1 MFEVIKHNT
10 KIDFLSSSNKFIMIS
25 AVIVLISLGVILVKG
40 FNYGIDFAGG
50 TLVQAKFDKAPN
62 LAKIRESIE
71 KLDIGEVII
80 QNFGSD
86 DEVLIRV
93 EKTSEDLQKVSDS
106 IQNSLAQT
114 FAKDSFN
121 IVRVEQVGPQVGAQL
136 KNKAT
141 MAVIYAL
148 IGILIYISLRF
159 EFTYSVAAVVA
170 LFHDVLI
177 TLGVFS
183 LVGMEINLP
192 IIAAVLTIVGYSLND
207 TIVVFDRV
215 REKLKA
221 APKKAILRDVMNT
234 SINETLSRTL
244 LTSWTTLLA
253 VFSLYLFGGEVIN
266 GFAFALLIG
275 VIIGT
280 YSSIGV
286 ATSMV
291 FVYKQYKESKA
302 LNN

>member
-25 AVIVLISLGVILVKG
+25 AVIVLISLGMILVKG

-244 LTSWTTLLA
+244 LTSGTTLLA
-253 VFSLYLFGGEVIN
+253 VLSLYLFGGEVIN